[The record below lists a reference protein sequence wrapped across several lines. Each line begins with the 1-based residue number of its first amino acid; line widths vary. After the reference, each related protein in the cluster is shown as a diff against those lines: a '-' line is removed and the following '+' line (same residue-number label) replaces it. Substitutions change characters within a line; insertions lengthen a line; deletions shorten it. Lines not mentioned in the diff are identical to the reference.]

1 MESLASN
8 IAEKIALQ
16 MDYDKNKQAV
26 IAYGLT
32 AIMQMITIFFMMSL
46 FGILFDF
53 WLETILIYLGVGI
66 IRKSTGGAHSETMMG
81 CIIISVLSI
90 VSLSALSRYVLSKPM
105 NSTYNISFTVLLFI
119 LSFIIFFRRV
129 PVDSPKKQIVK
140 KEKIQRLRKQ
150 SFLILLVFFII
161 SLTLIQLVEI
171 NPRFYSISAA
181 IKLTVIWM
189 NFTLTKTGINFFKL
203 VDSKLI
209 NRRLTDK

>member
-32 AIMQMITIFFMMSL
+32 AIMQMITIFFIMSL

>member
-1 MESLASN
+1 
-8 IAEKIALQ
+8 
-16 MDYDKNKQAV
+16 
-26 IAYGLT
+26 
-32 AIMQMITIFFMMSL
+32 MMSL